1 MDRLTER
8 DEYGNADIIGVDS
21 QDLQLNLDFDEL
33 NRVTRALNKLAEYED
48 IGSVAQFAE
57 WAQAEKEGRS
67 IANGFAITNKDGTRI
82 DYAELGTKYKD
93 QLVYCDIDGFYIGE
107 DGQLVLMDDCG
118 NSVCV
123 DSDDY
128 RITANFEAAKGE

>member
-1 MDRLTER
+1 MMDRLTKR
-8 DEYGNADIIGVDS
+8 DEHGYVCLGFRLSTVHPLHDIAS
-21 QDLQLNLDFDEL
+21 
-33 NRVTRALNKLAEYED
+33 KLCAYED
-48 IGSVAQFAE
+48 IGSVSQFAE